1 MKKYSLLKISK
12 ILHHVMTERQTIL
25 VSTSRKHL
33 NEAFEMVRLILKP
46 FNWVFP
52 IVYRYSDHF
61 EPFLSSP
68 LPLLLGIVFDFN
80 NKNSK
85 ENKILMQN

>member
-1 MKKYSLLKISK
+1 MI
-12 ILHHVMTERQTIL
+12 
-25 VSTSRKHL
+25 
-33 NEAFEMVRLILKP
+33 KP
-46 FNWVFP
+46 FYWVFP

-80 NKNSK
+80 NKNYK
-85 ENKILMQN
+85 ENKILMENEFVTIFVEEASQQKEAFSFFSSNKPKYIPNDLR